1 MANRKRGEQASLA
14 KLTEHDVRLLR
25 EINQERLALQ
35 RKLAPL
41 SLAALADKFGVSKGT
56 IKQVLAGETWTH
68 VQ

>member
-1 MANRKRGEQASLA
+1 MNKNRGEKASLA
-14 KLTEHDVRLLR
+14 KLTEHDVKLLR
-25 EINQERLALQ
+25 EINKERLELH

-56 IKQVLAGETWTH
+56 IKQVLSGETWTH